1 MTPTVPPHTQD
12 RLSRWAARHV
22 VLADLAVAALLAG
35 VTIGPNIYRSATSP
49 WWIIPAAACFVP
61 LAWRRTHPAPAAAAT
76 AAAAAILVAGGALT
90 GVGFAAMWLAVY
102 AVAAREPRWQ
112 ALTAAAVLEIIG
124 IVTVVRLA
132 PASVILAGTVLTTGT
147 AAAAVG
153 IGISQRTRRAY
164 LAALEERAARLEY
177 ERDQQ
182 ARLAAAT
189 ERARI
194 AREVHDIVTHSLSVM
209 VALADCAAAASA
221 SSPQRAGTVM
231 RQVAAT
237 GRQAIGEMRRAVG
250 TLRCDDASSDDA
262 RPDDARPDE
271 DAGRPLPGLD
281 NLDDLLAEVRA
292 AGLPVRLTVTGAP
305 RPLSSG
311 AQLAVY
317 RIVQESLTNARR
329 HAPGAAGATVTL
341 QYLDHGID
349 VEIYNDGPVSS
360 ILAGRAAPGR
370 GDGLGIAGMGE
381 RAATYGGSVT
391 AGPRAGGGWVVR
403 ARLVPQYQQ
412 PAVIVASGPM

>member
-1 MTPTVPPHTQD
+1 MMTPTVPPHTQD
-12 RLSRWAARHV
+12 RLSRWTARHV

-35 VTIGPNIYRSATSP
+35 ATIGLNIYPGATSP

-90 GVGFAAMWLAVY
+90 GVAGAAMWLAVY
-102 AVAAREPRWQ
+102 AVAARAPRWQ
-112 ALTAAAVLEIIG
+112 ALTAAGALEIIG
-124 IVTVVRLA
+124 IVTVVRFG
-132 PASVILAGTVLTTGT
+132 PAGFILAGAVLTTGT

-153 IGISQRTRRAY
+153 IGISQQTRRAY
-164 LAALEERAARLEY
+164 LAALEERAARLEH

-182 ARLAAAT
+182 ARLAAAM

-209 VALADCAAAASA
+209 VTLADCAAAASA

-250 TLRCDDASSDDA
+250 TLRSDDVRSDDA
-262 RPDDARPDE
+262 RSDE

-360 ILAGRAAPGR
+360 IPAGRESPGR
-370 GDGLGIAGMGE
+370 GEGLGIAGMRE

>member
-35 VTIGPNIYRSATSP
+35 ATIGLNIYPGATSP

-90 GVGFAAMWLAVY
+90 GVAGAAMWLAVY
-102 AVAAREPRWQ
+102 AVAARAPRWQ
-112 ALTAAAVLEIIG
+112 ALTAAGALEIIG
-124 IVTVVRLA
+124 IVTVVRFG
-132 PASVILAGTVLTTGT
+132 PAGFILAGAVLTTGT

-153 IGISQRTRRAY
+153 IGISQQTRRAY
-164 LAALEERAARLEY
+164 LAALEERAARLEH

-182 ARLAAAT
+182 ARLAAAM

-209 VALADCAAAASA
+209 VTLADCAAAASA

-262 RPDDARPDE
+262 RSDE
-271 DAGRPLPGLD
+271 DAGPPLPGLD

-349 VEIYNDGPVSS
+349 VEIYNDGPVSG
-360 ILAGRAAPGR
+360 ILAGRASR
-370 GDGLGIAGMGE
+370 GGGAGLGIAGMRE
-381 RAATYGGSVT
+381 RAAAYGGSVT

>member
-12 RLSRWAARHV
+12 RFSRWAARHV
-22 VLADLAVAALLAG
+22 VLADLVVAALLG
-35 VTIGPNIYRSATSP
+35 CVTIGLNTSGGITSP

-61 LAWRRTHPAPAAAAT
+61 LAWRRAHPAPAAAAT

-90 GVGFAAMWLAVY
+90 GVASAAMWLAVY
-102 AVAAREPRWQ
+102 AVAARAPRWQ
-112 ALTAAAVLEIIG
+112 ALTAAGALEIIG
-124 IVTVVRLA
+124 IVTVVRFA
-132 PASVILAGTVLTTGT
+132 PAGFILPGAVLTTGT

-153 IGISQRTRRAY
+153 IGISQQTRRAY

-182 ARLAAAT
+182 ALLTAAT

-209 VALADCAAAASA
+209 VALADAAAAASA
-221 SSPQRAGTVM
+221 SSPQRAATVM
-231 RQVAAT
+231 REVATT
-237 GRQAIGEMRRAVG
+237 GRHAIGEMRRAVG
-250 TLRCDDASSDDA
+250 ALRTDDANSDEVN
-262 RPDDARPDE
+262 RDE
-271 DAGRPLPGLD
+271 GAGPPLPGLD
-281 NLDDLLAEVRA
+281 NLDDLLAEVRS

-341 QYLDHGID
+341 QYRDHDID
-349 VEIYNDGPVSS
+349 VEICNDGPVCGSMP
-360 ILAGRAAPGR
+360 AGGRSPG
-370 GDGLGIAGMGE
+370 GVGGLGITGMRE
-381 RAATYGGSVT
+381 RAVSYGGSFT
-391 AGPRAGGGWVVR
+391 AGPRAGGGWIVR

-412 PAVIVASGPM
+412 PAVIVHRGPM

>member
-12 RLSRWAARHV
+12 RLSRWAARHL
-22 VLADLAVAALLAG
+22 VLADLARAALLAG
-35 VTIGPNIYRSATSP
+35 ATIGLNIYRGATSP

-90 GVGFAAMWLAVY
+90 GVAGAAMWLAVY
-102 AVAAREPRWQ
+102 AVAARAPRWQ
-112 ALTAAAVLEIIG
+112 ALTAAGALEIIG
-124 IVTVVRLA
+124 IVTVVRFG
-132 PASVILAGTVLTTGT
+132 PAGFILAGAVLTTGT

-153 IGISQRTRRAY
+153 IGISQQTRRAY
-164 LAALEERAARLEY
+164 LAALEERAARLEH

-182 ARLAAAT
+182 ARLAAAM

-209 VALADCAAAASA
+209 VTLADCAAAASA

-250 TLRCDDASSDDA
+250 TLRSDVRSDDA
-262 RPDDARPDE
+262 RSDE

-360 ILAGRAAPGR
+360 IPAGRVSPGR

>member
-12 RLSRWAARHV
+12 RLSRWAARHL
-22 VLADLAVAALLAG
+22 VLADLARAALLAG
-35 VTIGPNIYRSATSP
+35 ATIGLNIYRGATSP

-132 PASVILAGTVLTTGT
+132 PASVIPAGTVLTTGT

-182 ARLAAAT
+182 ARLAAAM

-209 VALADCAAAASA
+209 VTLADCAAAASA

-262 RPDDARPDE
+262 RSDE
-271 DAGRPLPGLD
+271 DAGPPLPGLD
-281 NLDDLLAEVRA
+281 NLHDLLAEVRA

-349 VEIYNDGPVSS
+349 VEIYNDGPVS
-360 ILAGRAAPGR
+360 GMPPGR
-370 GDGLGIAGMGE
+370 VPPGHGITGMRE
-381 RAATYGGSVT
+381 RAAAYGGSVT
-391 AGPRAGGGWVVR
+391 AGPRTGGGWVVR

-412 PAVIVASGPM
+412 PAAIVALGPR

>member
-1 MTPTVPPHTQD
+1 MTPTVPPHTQG

-35 VTIGPNIYRSATSP
+35 ATIGLNIYRGATSP

-90 GVGFAAMWLAVY
+90 GAGFAAMWLAVY

-132 PASVILAGTVLTTGT
+132 PASVIPAGTVLTTGT

-182 ARLAAAT
+182 ARLAAAM

-209 VALADCAAAASA
+209 VTLADCAAAASA

-250 TLRCDDASSDDA
+250 TLRSDDVRSDDA
-262 RPDDARPDE
+262 RSDE

-370 GDGLGIAGMGE
+370 GDGLGIAGMRE